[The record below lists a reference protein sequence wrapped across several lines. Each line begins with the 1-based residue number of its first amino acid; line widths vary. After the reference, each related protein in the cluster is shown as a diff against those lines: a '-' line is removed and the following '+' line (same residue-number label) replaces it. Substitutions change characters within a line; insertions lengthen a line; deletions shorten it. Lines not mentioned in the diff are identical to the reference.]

1 MFPET
6 SICFLLIKLKGFC
19 DMSLEDKLSIKLNK
33 NDNVATAFSEILS
46 GQITHDVKAENVI
59 PKGHKIAL
67 KQINKGEKILLDPKE
82 YPFLWPLWHI
92 IVMFLLGYLSPKY
105 WYLYLSLSIA
115 WEITE
120 YFLDKWG
127 IGYLIFGKKAMKG
140 DFRAYNPHDY
150 LWNSLGLLAGVY
162 ASKHSRINLMKDI
175 KGLIKLQT
183 K

>member
-1 MFPET
+1 MKYVIINID
-6 SICFLLIKLKGFC
+6 ICIYVYMDSQLRNGR
-19 DMSLEDKLSIKLNK
+19 N
-33 NDNVATAFSEILS
+33 
-46 GQITHDVKAENVI
+46 
-59 PKGHKIAL
+59 
-67 KQINKGEKILLDPKE
+67 ILLLTALLYLGVNIIRIIAKGKKMVFDPKE

-115 WEITE
+115 WEIVE

-127 IGYLIFGKKAMKG
+127 IGYLIFGKNAMKK

-150 LWNSLGLLAGVY
+150 LWNSLGLLAGVF

-175 KGLIKLQT
+175 KGLIKP
-183 K
+183 